1 MRRNTKLFDL
11 EAPGTEAVVMDEPKR
26 YQDMDEDELWDDI
39 EKRYGAEWFPNDL
52 REGPPLFDEFW
63 RRIGNAQ

>member
-1 MRRNTKLFDL
+1 
-11 EAPGTEAVVMDEPKR
+11 MDEVIK
-26 YQDMDEDELWDDI
+26 YQDITTDELRDDI

-52 REGPPLFDEFW
+52 REGHPLFDEFW